1 MIFEM
6 SSSEK
11 CASFAGKLASLNV
24 SAASVETLSHW
35 CVFHRKSASAL
46 AQTWRDSFEKAPA
59 KRKLAFLYLASD
71 VVQNCRKKGPEWA
84 DALAPMLPGACAETM
99 TCGEANAGEKV
110 RKLCKVWG
118 ERKCFGSGVE
128 CEKWCEGVGSG
139 DKGAHTSGSGAPATA
154 ATANPATAPAT
165 KKSKRDLDEVP
176 ALSGENATLAKLL
189 VKMEKAE
196 RDVAEAN
203 ERYERDFN
211 ESLLDE
217 DAVENSQDP
226 PGTLR
231 LIQHADSALVAKRD
245 AADAMNET
253 LDELE
258 KKLKAALKRVDA
270 ARAAQASVDMTSMV
284 HTMVKCVKI
293 RSKASKKAA
302 AFVAQ
307 QIAADSP
314 DGDVGD
320 DAPLPEPV
328 NFDDDAYDPTD
339 APDGYV
345 PEDPSNKRQ
354 KL

>member
-1 MIFEM
+1 M

-35 CVFHRKSASAL
+35 CVFHRKAASAL
-46 AQTWRDSFEKAPA
+46 AQTWKDSFEKAPA

-84 DALAPMLPGACAETM
+84 DALAPLLPGACAETM
-99 TCGEANAGEKV
+99 ACGEANAGEKV

-118 ERKCFGSGVE
+118 ERNCFGSGVD
-128 CEKWCEGVGSG
+128 CGKWCEGVGSG
-139 DKGAHTSGSGAPATA
+139 GSGNKESASGAPAASAPA
-154 ATANPATAPAT
+154 AALASAPAT
-165 KKSKRDLDEVP
+165 KKSKRDLVEVP

-203 ERYERDFN
+203 ERYERDFD
-211 ESLLDE
+211 ESIMDE

-226 PGTLR
+226 PGMLR

-270 ARAAQASVDMTSMV
+270 ARAAQSSVDMTSMV

-339 APDGYV
+339 IPDAYV
-345 PEDPSNKRQ
+345 PEDSSHKRQ